1 MDTLQ
6 SAISF
11 VLNDLGAAVFVPLLM
26 LLIGL
31 SMKMKFS
38 QAFHSAL
45 TLGIAFTGMSIL
57 INYMMASMGDAAQK
71 LAENTGLSLT
81 AIDGGWPGMAS
92 ISWAW
97 PYAFLMFPV
106 TIGINI
112 LMLLFNKTKTLNVDM
127 WNVWNKIFTAVMVS
141 YITGNV
147 RWGFLAAAI
156 QIILELK
163 AGDMWGPEV
172 EKLTGIPGVT
182 VPHFVTLIATILFPV
197 DELLKKIPFF
207 NKPLDANILKV
218 KIGIL
223 GENSVMGAII
233 GFLLGWAAGY
243 GFAGALQLAIQAATA
258 LTLFPMVSKL
268 FSQALSPISEAISA
282 FMKKKFS
289 GREVYIGLDW
299 PVLAGRNELWVAVII
314 TIPAFLLTAIV
325 LPGNNVLPF
334 AGIINLSFVIGALLL
349 TDANLARMIFHG
361 VFSAPL
367 FLYAATFF
375 APYITRLANETGAAT
390 VAEGK
395 LLSWSTIAGPD
406 IRYLFSTAFSGNLID
421 MILLIIWLGI
431 FYTLYQSKKKYN
443 ATIGND
449 E

>member
-71 LAENTGLSLT
+71 LADNTGISLT

-207 NKPLDANILKV
+207 NKPLDANILKIR
-218 KIGIL
+218 IGIL

-258 LTLFPMVSKL
+258 LTLFPMVSRL
-268 FSQALSPISEAISA
+268 FSQALTPISEAISD

-314 TIPAFLLTAIV
+314 TIPAFLLTAIL

-406 IRYLFSTAFSGNLID
+406 IRYLFSTAFSGKLID

-431 FYTLYQSKKKYN
+431 FYTLYQSKKK
-443 ATIGND
+443 IQRND
-449 E
+449 RK

>member
-71 LAENTGLSLT
+71 LADNTGISLT

-197 DELLKKIPFF
+197 DELLKKILFF
-207 NKPLDANILKV
+207 NKPLDANILKIR
-218 KIGIL
+218 IGIL

-258 LTLFPMVSKL
+258 LTLFPMVSRL
-268 FSQALSPISEAISA
+268 FSQALTPISEAISD

-314 TIPAFLLTAIV
+314 TIPAFLLTAIL

-406 IRYLFSTAFSGNLID
+406 IRYLFSTAFSGKLID

-431 FYTLYQSKKKYN
+431 FYTLYQSKKK
-443 ATIGND
+443 IQRND
-449 E
+449 RK